1 MDADVIIIGS
11 GPAGGMSACTLAGSM
26 RVLLIERYK
35 LPREKLCSGVVTPK
49 TAVQLAG
56 VIDLQSVLIGESHRF
71 WMGLRGRG
79 KEFEHDPPL
88 LFASRPRMDL
98 ALVEAAAARGADV
111 IEGAAVASVDPEA
124 GTVTLRDGRRL
135 AARVVIG
142 ADGAAG
148 VARRAVDPAPAVRGF
163 AMEVRIPDPRGA
175 GDRPS
180 IADFGVPHGF
190 LWAYP
195 KRDGTLAIG
204 GGTAHRSMPELP
216 DIVRAFARQRFG
228 VSLPDR
234 IPGHLIPF
242 RPARRVKRGKVL
254 LVLVDVS
261 KTGMVAPTPAC
272 AQHLKARF
280 PDHVEVLVDA
290 SQFRIGRLT
299 LRAYLEAGFW
309 VAVTGSKFLTGP
321 AFSGAL
327 LIPESSGRILSADQ
341 GGNIGLLLRWEAAIA
356 ELRAFA
362 AVSEAAVENF
372 LSRFADTVQ
381 KRLAEDSRLE
391 PLPVPGLSRPH
402 PGWDTVQTIFPFR
415 LKTQDG
421 GFLCLEEAKRIH
433 ALLSEDMSRGA
444 AHDIAAFRCNLGQPV
459 ACGALRLCSS
469 SRLVVDSVENG
480 NTVVKKA
487 FLALDKAI
495 WLMDHP

>member
-254 LVLVDVS
+254 LAGDAAGLVDPIIGEGIPYALWS
-261 KTGMVAPTPAC
+261 
-272 AQHLKARF
+272 
-280 PDHVEVLVDA
+280 
-290 SQFRIGRLT
+290 GRLAAEST
-299 LRAYLEAGFW
+299 MRHIYAGESLDQYNERLRREIGGFTRWLHVFGRLAPVLPLPFLAAMRFDVTNRALWAYLGGRVPLMPTGCVNTSAHRRS
-309 VAVTGSKFLTGP
+309 VAL
-321 AFSGAL
+321 
-327 LIPESSGRILSADQ
+327 
-341 GGNIGLLLRWEAAIA
+341 
-356 ELRAFA
+356 
-362 AVSEAAVENF
+362 
-372 LSRFADTVQ
+372 
-381 KRLAEDSRLE
+381 
-391 PLPVPGLSRPH
+391 
-402 PGWDTVQTIFPFR
+402 
-415 LKTQDG
+415 
-421 GFLCLEEAKRIH
+421 
-433 ALLSEDMSRGA
+433 
-444 AHDIAAFRCNLGQPV
+444 
-459 ACGALRLCSS
+459 
-469 SRLVVDSVENG
+469 
-480 NTVVKKA
+480 
-487 FLALDKAI
+487 
-495 WLMDHP
+495 